1 MDETLNLADNNLARW
16 LIAKHYL
23 TSDTLD
29 RACLQAKTDHLP
41 LLAYLVKNHLIDS
54 DFLAIQCAHDFNLPL
69 LDLNAIE
76 TTALVVNCLPEN
88 YIFKYRIL
96 PLFYNKQ
103 KIFLAGSDPSQQSFL
118 SDIKFMTGLDS
129 FFVLVS
135 ELLLNQVI
143 QNFMRTQQQSLLA
156 NFVPDNTTKIT
167 PDQFDENF
175 YFDPTLTVTTS
186 DETIVSYVNK
196 IIYCAI
202 KDNAS
207 DIHFEPYENQYRI
220 RSRIDGIL
228 HELARPPVS
237 LASRIT
243 ARIKIMAK
251 LDITE
256 RRMPQDG
263 RFKFH
268 FGNKLQVDFRVSTC
282 PTITGEKIVLRIL
295 DPLIT
300 TLAIHELG
308 FTKLQYD
315 LFLQHIQQPQGMIIV
330 TGPTGSGKTVTLYS
344 GLQQLN
350 TTYVNIIT
358 VEDPVEVN
366 VPGINQVN
374 INNKTGLTFAS
385 ILRALLRQDPDVM
398 MIGEMRDLDAAEI
411 AVKAAQTGHL
421 VLSTLHTNTAAETL
435 TRLMNMGLPLYN
447 IATSVSLIIA
457 QRLARKLC
465 NACKILSADNPTSYL
480 PIGCVKCHDGYAGRT
495 GIFEVLPISEK
506 ISELI
511 LAGNNAREIFYQA
524 RLEGMQVLR
533 ESGLEK
539 VAQGITSM
547 TEINRVINNL

>member
-1 MDETLNLADNNLARW
+1 MDETLNLASGSFARW
-16 LIAKHYL
+16 LITKHYL
-23 TSDTLD
+23 NSDTLHT
-29 RACLQAKTDHLP
+29 ACLQAKKEHQP
-41 LLAYLVKNHLIDS
+41 LLTYLVKNHLIDS
-54 DFLAIQCAHDFNLPL
+54 DFIATQYAHDFDLPIF
-69 LDLNAIE
+69 DLNAIE
-76 TTALVVNCLPEN
+76 PTSLLQNCLPEKF
-88 YIFKYRIL
+88 ILKHRIL
-96 PLFYNKQ
+96 PLYYNKQ
-103 KIFLAGSDPSQQSFL
+103 KIFIVGSNPSDQSYL
-118 SDIKFMTGLDS
+118 TDIKFMTGLDG

-135 ELLLNQVI
+135 ELLLSQAI
-143 QNFMRTQQQSLLA
+143 ENFMRNQQQSLLA
-156 NFVPDNTTKIT
+156 NFISSNSEKSN
-167 PDQFDENF
+167 DQFDENI
-175 YFDPTLTVTTS
+175 YFDSTLSITTS
-186 DETIVSYVNK
+186 DESIISYINK

-207 DIHFEPYENQYRI
+207 DIHFEPYENYYRI

-228 HELARPPVS
+228 HELAKPPLS
-237 LASRIT
+237 LASRLT

-256 RRMPQDG
+256 RRIPQDG
-263 RFKFH
+263 RFKMH
-268 FGNKLQVDFRVSTC
+268 FENSLQVDFRVSTC
-282 PTITGEKIVLRIL
+282 PTIAGEKIVLRIL

-300 TLAIHELG
+300 TLGIDELG
-308 FTKLQYD
+308 LTESQHD
-315 LFLQHIQQPQGMIIV
+315 IFLNHIQQPQGMIIV

-350 TTYVNIIT
+350 TSEVNIIT
-358 VEDPVEVN
+358 IEEPVEVN
-366 VPGINQVN
+366 ISGINQVN
-374 INNKTGLTFAS
+374 INNKTGLTFAAT
-385 ILRALLRQDPDVM
+385 LRALLRQDPDIM
-398 MIGEMRDLDAAEI
+398 MIGEMRDLEATEI

-465 NACKILSADNPTSYL
+465 NFCKIPTSLNSNTFL
-480 PIGCVKCHDGYAGRT
+480 PVGCAKCYDGYSGRT

-533 ESGLEK
+533 EAGLEK
-539 VAQGITSM
+539 VSQGITSL
-547 TEINRVINNL
+547 TEINRVINTQ